1 MDKSGYILLH
11 RKIRNHWIWEAN
23 SEYSKLQA
31 WLDILMQVNHDGKKV
46 LIGEKIITCK
56 RGESCNSMTTWA
68 KRWGWTRS
76 KTRRFLSRLKSESMV
91 DFKTDSKTTYLTV
104 CNYNTYQNGRTSNE
118 HQMNIK
124 RTSNEH
130 QMNTNKE
137 LKEPKELKELNNK
150 NSCAFDFSEF
160 DKFWDLYGKKRGLR
174 TCQTKWKRL
183 TKKEIEAIFKHLPEY
198 LNSTPELK
206 YRKDPSTYLIQ
217 KCWEDE
223 YTPSSTLEYDY
234 EQVLDF
240 VNSGEAMDS
249 FKRLDSGSWVRS

>member
-1 MDKSGYILLH
+1 MSGYILLH
-11 RKIRNHWIWEAN
+11 RKLRKHWVWTDAE
-23 SEYSKLQA
+23 KLKA

-137 LKEPKELKELNNK
+137 LIKNNKELKEYKSDFIFLQKRWEMVVTLYPNLNDIQSAIKVWNQLK
-150 NSCAFDFSEF
+150 PSEQ
-160 DKFWDLYGKKRGLR
+160 LAM
-174 TCQTKWKRL
+174 
-183 TKKEIEAIFKHLPEY
+183 EIIEAIKTQKESGQLQFNKYCPLLKNWLGNERWKDQQKRPEF
-198 LNSTPELK
+198 
-206 YRKDPSTYLIQ
+206 
-217 KCWEDE
+217 
-223 YTPSSTLEYDY
+223 EYDD
-234 EQVLDF
+234 VLKF
-240 VNSGEAMDS
+240 VDDGEDMKNY
-249 FKRLDSGSWVRS
+249 KRLENGRWIRL